1 MLEENKTPGCP
12 QQSKTST
19 ISRDRIQNFE
29 AERNTNTASAN
40 GINPPQSFSL
50 LLENCAPCPA
60 PGPLTSPLL
69 GGLPGS
75 SPVTGRQAASLQ
87 LAHLKA
93 QLALTQMNNVL
104 AIGAAHLTANA
115 NAPAPCLPTKPPSP
129 TAVAINLLNLLKIAN
144 NMSHPRFNPFAPGKQ
159 ISPQGPYGGSA
170 GQMERDPRRPPS
182 HPGSGPGFS
191 SSGSSSLNRGPPGG
205 PIPSLLSLQ
214 VNFRP
219 DRSKITVDEDI
230 DRCLDLNISRARDE
244 AMQSSPNQNS
254 QFSNVQ
260 IDTFPSSNTGR
271 PSYLTPPAAQGKR
284 PFSVDSSSSSLDW
297 LPICQRASEEKSS
310 NMYSPAPSSFQGG
323 GDSGF
328 GASGEGNRPASTP
341 GLGQYNMSTPAK
353 SAVPREAIRPKYTSE
368 SASNILLHFG
378 LEKEDLEHLI
388 SFPEDQITP
397 ENLPFIL
404 RQIRTEK
411 AERGSGQPKGYGE
424 DQRVRGAA
432 EKDKMVTSMGP
443 GLLPDQISSAVPK
456 QSQVIDYGHTGKY
469 TTGAGE
475 DAGRAAGSSAMTG
488 GSSLY
493 ADPFARSHAREPP
506 PLRGAAELKTGPPV
520 SPRGQMSVD
529 SSRSSVAQS
538 SSDPSNNQTSK
549 PVFPSFGL
557 LSKYTDL
564 RQRKPDG
571 APPTS
576 ALKQPA
582 PAPQAPAAT
591 QPSSPS
597 CNLVRGVHP
606 GRPGLV
612 LIHRNDARGT
622 NQSNAQG
629 AGLRVPEQTIKPA
642 GQQRPPPP
650 PPPPA
655 QTQQHRPPFPLFPQ
669 APKPAQPRGQM
680 PATSTLIPIRPALP
694 SPAAGRVVAA
704 PSAPPPAARGPKMG
718 LCKLPTSAMMQDYTA
733 ATPRAFPHTCC
744 LCMKECKDMKDW
756 LSHQNTSLHLES
768 CKLLRGQYPD
778 WDGNTLDLLSAP
790 GQGGQPSP
798 ATHGQNLQNRHQK
811 TVYEARSRSA
821 SPRRQRGSDN
831 GKEKQFSRSR
841 SRSPPRH
848 YGSESKRQKW
858 SSRSRSRSP
867 HRHQGQ
873 REARSSRSPYA
884 SRHSRRSRSRS
895 YERPTSSRHRSRS
908 RSYERRSPPRK
919 REAKWSPPRRSLERR
934 PSPRRSDEKRLS
946 PRRSRE
952 RRSSAERPEPQRT
965 RSRSADRLAK
975 RLLETTAV
983 QSLSKTSDLEAM
995 VKTLAPALLAELAK
1009 MKSSSS
1015 STEKKTSTKATKAT
1029 TSRPKT
1035 ATSSSLIPPASE
1047 PLSPDKVRISSV
1059 STFLSHTDIINA
1071 TARFGEVR
1079 DLVLCRTTLR
1089 GVVQFEKEEDAEKLK
1104 RLRSFQVKGLTVY
1117 VDQMSAAS
1125 SIKPLLTKEQQA
1137 ALRKKLAESRAKSQ
1151 KAKSSPAGGVKTPGT
1166 SGAKNTATGKQV
1178 TKAKGVPAKGVAGKK
1193 SNMGGKNAAKS
1204 VEQKAGRD
1212 DPKSANAPSEAAKV
1226 LKQSDPAAGERDQ
1239 GKVVAT
1245 QAKDLAP
1252 ESETSTNTEKA
1263 ETQPDTLA
1271 LKELKSKPG
1280 ASSEGKEACLAL
1292 ENAAASDKMQAE
1304 GRGEGDTAGTK
1315 VEEVEA
1321 GVIAPAETV
1330 EVVSSAES
1338 KETLLE
1344 TSAKPAA
1351 SVKTPPRVSAPK
1363 TSTDPPR
1370 PLQTTVKAEERPV
1383 KDASPVQQP
1392 KSESPAEKLKTKTEQ
1407 QKCPAKTE
1415 TKQEEAEGHRTAE
1428 PAGTVLA
1435 VKSEEPAAAE
1445 AKPADGAAVTEKM
1458 EDEETREEEKK
1469 CTLRETA
1476 ASSLPS
1482 SGHPDS
1488 EERTQTRAPVSPP
1501 PAASAE
1507 NSSLRCVKAEST
1519 VSDTKAVKNETKV
1532 VAEPT
1537 VSRESVKKAEK
1548 KQPPRAPVSAAE
1560 KQTPIAPS
1568 AATAASVT
1576 GSDKSEEND
1585 AELPHIDEDIF
1596 KAITAALRE
1605 HRLKKGQKTSE
1616 DKESDTTSKTTS
1628 EGIEEENASPTK
1640 DESEDECRRFSR
1652 FDELDFSFGDFVTVD
1667 EISEEMEETAVE
1679 ETCSSSE
1686 ETEGQSTDVSS
1697 ATRKAAA
1704 ASTEDCE
1711 SPASSSS
1718 TSVKGG
1724 ASLISTSVPENKQ
1737 TRSSELDKSASGG
1750 KTPLST
1756 HPKAVETPPSSGQ
1769 KAQSSKRK
1777 PPTRPSEPAS
1787 SGPSTRSSVA
1797 AVKPSAGTQ
1806 QAQKKAVKPTKSAAA
1821 KPDHKVPVESRAANT
1836 VESEMKAKTEKSQ
1849 PAEGR
1854 GLQIQSQEADLK
1866 DESGREVKETK
1877 KEMESKSTE
1886 EEIGQNENDQV
1897 LDSLNEK
1904 EEQKDEDNQD
1914 RRTETQTPGPEQ
1926 DRLIHPGGLQGSE
1939 SADKDKTHSD
1949 ECNEM
1954 ETEDQAATADDGDD
1968 GPSRTQVSENDE
1980 TKGPEGPSVR
1990 GTSARDQV
1998 TSEDAPNEDEILLAE
2013 KVCET
2018 SKEVGQ
2024 ISNEEGRTLENKD
2037 TLKDQKPVGPSDLR
2051 TKADDEPSAEEV
2063 YQVIDSLEDQPSTA
2077 ETGSETE
2084 KKEQTQKE
2092 GATPFGDDRVT
2103 RQGRSRG
2110 RTSKSEEKEQSTK
2123 KLEKTPSKQATRP
2136 KDVKAEKEGRED
2148 FEDVVYE
2155 VVDSIEDDSV
2165 QETPATENSGRRR
2178 SARGHKN
2185 AEKTPTPV
2193 EKGDREG
2200 KLDSTKEKGSGDRSV
2215 VTRSTRGRKEVV
2227 SEKAEENA
2235 LKKEDKPPAR
2245 RRPTPARDSQEKDRE
2260 KPPQT
2265 DARSPKE
2272 SAPTKKTDARHVT
2285 EGEATYEVLD
2295 AVEGELVE
2303 PTTKTPR
2310 RGRPKKDNKT
2320 GKKTDVK
2327 KAESPIKAVEEA
2339 ATYEVLDS
2347 VEEESDVL
2355 APLGQLES
2363 AGKSTVSV
2371 DDDTT
2376 TARSPSDEEEEEE
2389 EPIYQILDSLE
2400 DDQFQEET
2408 SADTP
2413 VREESE
2419 TAGDPVRSG
2428 PSAVEPSEQTGGE
2441 EEEVLVRSADEPS
2454 EVKGDPSAKGSEAR
2468 KKGGASKQT
2477 DKSSLNKPS
2486 SHVGAPAKKTDTE
2499 ASNNVLVNLDQVSE
2513 EEEDYPDDT
2522 AEEEELKKRQ
2532 AAARK
2537 REKDNEK
2544 ERETRER
2551 RSRSSSSRG
2560 GGEGGRGKEE
2570 VCPGDLEKGELDAQD
2585 LVTLDEVGEDEGGE
2599 EAGTEAPT
2607 WAGDIT
2613 EGELQELI
2621 TLDEIAEEEEGA
2633 QNQQSPSADSP
2644 NPESSSAVTE
2654 PGQAE
2659 DKKDDEDDAK
2669 EPSSSSKRKCD
2680 DTREESGNFV
2690 TVDEVGEEK
2699 QEAKARGRPRKRS
2712 RQTQVRKSARGKNA
2726 KEEQQSLPP
2735 ASLDPCP
2742 TPDSCTSAQSAD
2754 ALAESQRTEKEKS
2767 AEAAAAADRQPL
2779 SDSPDE
2785 QKVEGVEA
2793 VEQEQS
2799 SASFKVGDKRRQ
2811 EHTGPKA
2818 KRSRSQSPSVAVD
2831 LQRPL
2836 FNPRNPRGQEFVV
2849 PKSGFFCELCSDFY
2863 LSENVAKE
2871 MHCSSQKH
2879 HDNLMKHYQKLQ
2891 GKRWGRSTQSI
2902 QGCLSD

>member
-1 MLEENKTPGCP
+1 
-12 QQSKTST
+12 
-19 ISRDRIQNFE
+19 
-29 AERNTNTASAN
+29 
-40 GINPPQSFSL
+40 
-50 LLENCAPCPA
+50 
-60 PGPLTSPLL
+60 
-69 GGLPGS
+69 
-75 SPVTGRQAASLQ
+75 
-87 LAHLKA
+87 
-93 QLALTQMNNVL
+93 MNNVL

-506 PLRGAAELKTGPPV
+506 ALRGAAELKTGPPV

-557 LSKYTDL
+557 PSKYTDL

-612 LIHRNDARGT
+612 LIHRNDARGA

-1239 GKVVAT
+1239 GKGVAT

-1252 ESETSTNTEKA
+1252 AAETSTNMEKA

-1271 LKELKSKPG
+1271 LKELKSEPG
-1280 ASSEGKEACLAL
+1280 ASSEGKEACLAP
-1292 ENAAASDKMQAE
+1292 ENAAASEKMQPE
-1304 GRGEGDTAGTK
+1304 GHGEGDNAGTK

-1321 GVIAPAETV
+1321 GVTAPAETV

-1488 EERTQTRAPVSPP
+1488 EEKTQTRAPVSPS

-1756 HPKAVETPPSSGQ
+1756 HPKAVETPPASLISTSVPENKQTRSSEPDKSETTTSSASGGKTPLSTHPKAVETPPSSGQ

-1787 SGPSTRSSVA
+1787 SGPSTRSSAA

-1854 GLQIQSQEADLK
+1854 GLQIQSLEADLK
-1866 DESGREVKETK
+1866 DESGREVKETT

-1904 EEQKDEDNQD
+1904 EEQKDEGNLD

-2165 QETPATENSGRRR
+2165 QETPATESSGRRR

-2355 APLGQLES
+2355 APVGQSES

-2428 PSAVEPSEQTGGE
+2428 PLAVEPSEQTGGE

-2486 SHVGAPAKKTDTE
+2486 SHVGAPAKKNDTE

-2754 ALAESQRTEKEKS
+2754 APAESQRTEKEKS
-2767 AEAAAAADRQPL
+2767 AEAA
-2779 SDSPDE
+2779 DE
-2785 QKVEGVEA
+2785 QKVEGVEE

>member
-1 MLEENKTPGCP
+1 
-12 QQSKTST
+12 
-19 ISRDRIQNFE
+19 
-29 AERNTNTASAN
+29 
-40 GINPPQSFSL
+40 
-50 LLENCAPCPA
+50 
-60 PGPLTSPLL
+60 
-69 GGLPGS
+69 
-75 SPVTGRQAASLQ
+75 
-87 LAHLKA
+87 
-93 QLALTQMNNVL
+93 MNNVL

-144 NMSHPRFNPFAPGKQ
+144 NMSHPRYNPFAPGKQ
-159 ISPQGPYGGSA
+159 ISPQGPYGGSG
-170 GQMERDPRRPPS
+170 GQMERDPRRPPP
-182 HPGSGPGFS
+182 HPGSDPSFS
-191 SSGSSSLNRGPPGG
+191 SSGSSSFNRAPPGG

-230 DRCLDLNISRARDE
+230 DRCLDLHISRARDE

-260 IDTFPSSNTGR
+260 RETFPPSNTGR

-284 PFSVDSSSSSLDW
+284 PFSVDSSTSGLDW

-323 GDSGF
+323 SDSRF
-328 GASGEGNRPASTP
+328 GASGEGKHPASSP

-353 SAVPREAIRPKYTSE
+353 SAPPREAVRPKYTSE

-424 DQRVRGAA
+424 AQRVRGVG
-432 EKDKMVTSMGP
+432 EKDKMITSMGP

-488 GSSLY
+488 GSGSSLY
-493 ADPFARSHAREPP
+493 ADLFARSHGREPP
-506 PLRGAAELKTGPPV
+506 QRGAAELKTGPPV
-520 SPRGQMSVD
+520 SPRGQMNVD

-538 SSDPSNNQTSK
+538 SSDPSKNQTSK

-564 RQRKPDG
+564 RQRNPDG
-571 APPTS
+571 PPTS
-576 ALKQPA
+576 ALRQPA

-612 LIHRNDARGT
+612 LIHRNDARGA

-629 AGLRVPEQTIKPA
+629 PGSRVPEQTNKPA

-650 PPPPA
+650 PPPP

-680 PATSTLIPIRPALP
+680 PATSALVPIRPALP
-694 SPAAGRVVAA
+694 PPAAGRMSAA
-704 PSAPPPAARGPKMG
+704 PRAPPPAARGTKMG
-718 LCKLPTSAMMQDYTA
+718 LCKLPTRAMMHDYAA

-778 WDGNTLDLLSAP
+778 WDGKTLDLLSAP

-798 ATHGQNLQNRHQK
+798 TTHGQNLQNRHQK
-811 TVYEARSRSA
+811 TVYEARSRSV
-821 SPRRQRGSDN
+821 SPHRQRGSDD

-848 YGSESKRQKW
+848 YGSEGKRQNR

-867 HRHQGQ
+867 HRHEGQ
-873 REARSSRSPYA
+873 RETRSSRSPHA

-895 YERPTSSRHRSRS
+895 YDRPTSSRHRSRS

-919 REAKWSPPRRSLERR
+919 REAKRSSPRRSLERR
-934 PSPRRSDEKRLS
+934 ASPRRSDEKRSS

-952 RRSSAERPEPQRT
+952 RRSPAERSEPQRT

-975 RLLETTAV
+975 RLLETSAV

-1029 TSRPKT
+1029 TSRPKSG
-1035 ATSSSLIPPASE
+1035 TSSSLIPAASE
-1047 PLSPDKVRISSV
+1047 PLSPDKVRLSSV
-1059 STFLSHTDIINA
+1059 YTSLSHADIISA
-1071 TARFGEVR
+1071 TETFGKVR
-1079 DLVLCRTTLR
+1079 DLVLCRSTLK
-1089 GVVQFEKEEDAEKLK
+1089 GVVQFEKEEDAEQLK
-1104 RLRSFQVKGLTVY
+1104 RVRSFLVKGLTVY
-1117 VDQMSAAS
+1117 VDKKIVIHLLFYYTDFTL
-1125 SIKPLLTKEQQA
+1125 SITEQIQ
-1137 ALRKKLAESRAKSQ
+1137 KS
-1151 KAKSSPAGGVKTPGT
+1151 TI
-1166 SGAKNTATGKQV
+1166 
-1178 TKAKGVPAKGVAGKK
+1178 
-1193 SNMGGKNAAKS
+1193 
-1204 VEQKAGRD
+1204 
-1212 DPKSANAPSEAAKV
+1212 

-1239 GKVVAT
+1239 GKGVAT
-1245 QAKDLAP
+1245 QAKNVAP
-1252 ESETSTNTEKA
+1252 EA

-1271 LKELKSKPG
+1271 LKELTSKPG
-1280 ASSEGKEACLAL
+1280 ASENRAVAAASEGKEACLAP
-1292 ENAAASDKMQAE
+1292 ENAAASEKMRAE

-1315 VEEVEA
+1315 VEEVES

-1351 SVKTPPRVSAPK
+1351 SVKAPPRVSAPK
-1363 TSTDPPR
+1363 TSNDPPR
-1370 PLQTTVKAEERPV
+1370 PLQITVKAKERPV
-1383 KDASPVQQP
+1383 KDASLVQQP

-1415 TKQEEAEGHRTAE
+1415 TKQKEAEGDRTPE

-1435 VKSEEPAAAE
+1435 VNSEEPAAAE

-1458 EDEETREEEKK
+1458 EVEETREEEKK

-1476 ASSLPS
+1476 ASSMPS
-1482 SGHPDS
+1482 SGHPDG
-1488 EERTQTRAPVSPP
+1488 EEKTQTRAPVSPS
-1501 PAASAE
+1501 PAAPAE

-1537 VSRESVKKAEK
+1537 VSRESVKKTEK

-1560 KQTPIAPS
+1560 KQTPTAPS
-1568 AATAASVT
+1568 TAASVT
-1576 GSDKSEEND
+1576 GSDKSEGND

-1640 DESEDECRRFSR
+1640 DESEDEGRHFSR

-1667 EISEEMEETAVE
+1667 EISEDMEETAVE

-1697 ATRKAAA
+1697 TTRKAAA

-1711 SPASSSS
+1711 SPAASSS
-1718 TSVKGG
+1718 TSVKGA
-1724 ASLISTSVPENKQ
+1724 ASLISTSVPGNKQ
-1737 TRSSELDKSASGG
+1737 SRSSEPDKSETTTSSASGG

-1769 KAQSSKRK
+1769 KAQSSKKK

-1787 SGPSTRSSVA
+1787 SGPSTRSSAA
-1797 AVKPSAGTQ
+1797 AVKPPAGTQ

-1821 KPDHKVPVESRAANT
+1821 KPDHKVPVESCAANT

-1854 GLQIQSQEADLK
+1854 GLQIQSLEADLK

-1886 EEIGQNENDQV
+1886 EEIGQNESDQV

-1926 DRLIHPGGLQGSE
+1926 DRLIHQGGLQGSE

-1998 TSEDAPNEDEILLAE
+1998 TSEDAPNEDKILLAE
-2013 KVCET
+2013 VCET
-2018 SKEVGQ
+2018 SREVGP
-2024 ISNEEGRTLENKD
+2024 ISNEEGPPLENKD
-2037 TLKDQKPVGPSDLR
+2037 TLKDQKPVGPSDLQ
-2051 TKADDEPSAEEV
+2051 TKADDEPSEEEV

-2077 ETGSETE
+2077 ETESETE
-2084 KKEQTQKE
+2084 KKEQTKKE
-2092 GATPFGDDRVT
+2092 GATPSGDNRAT

-2123 KLEKTPSKQATRP
+2123 KLDKTTSKHATQP
-2136 KDVKAEKEGRED
+2136 KDGKAEKEGRED

-2165 QETPATENSGRRR
+2165 QETPATESSGRRR

-2200 KLDSTKEKGSGDRSV
+2200 KTDSAKEKGSGDRSV

-2227 SEKAEENA
+2227 SEKAEENT

-2265 DARSPKE
+2265 DARVPPKE
-2272 SAPTKKTDARHVT
+2272 SAPTKKTDTRHVSD
-2285 EGEATYEVLD
+2285 GEATYEVLD

-2303 PTTKTPR
+2303 PTTKMPR

-2327 KAESPIKAVEEA
+2327 KAESPIKAVEET

-2355 APLGQLES
+2355 APVGQSER
-2363 AGKSTVSV
+2363 AGKSTVSA

-2376 TARSPSDEEEEEE
+2376 TARSPSDEEEE

-2408 SADTP
+2408 SSDAP
-2413 VREESE
+2413 VRKESE

-2428 PSAVEPSEQTGGE
+2428 PSAVESSEQTGG

-2454 EVKGDPSAKGSEAR
+2454 EVKGDPSAKGSDAR
-2468 KKGGASKQT
+2468 KKGGASKQM
-2477 DKSSLNKPS
+2477 DKSSLSKPS
-2486 SHVGAPAKKTDTE
+2486 SHVGAPAKKNDTE
-2499 ASNNVLVNLDQVSE
+2499 ANNNVLVNLDQVSE

-2537 REKDNEK
+2537 REKESEK

-2551 RSRSSSSRG
+2551 RSRSSSRG
-2560 GGEGGRGKEE
+2560 GGGRGKEE
-2570 VCPGDLEKGELDAQD
+2570 VFPGDLEKGELDAQD

-2680 DTREESGNFV
+2680 DTRAESGNFV

-2699 QEAKARGRPRKRS
+2699 QEVKARGRPRKRS

-2742 TPDSCTSAQSAD
+2742 TPVSCTSAQSAD
-2754 ALAESQRTEKEKS
+2754 APAESQRTEKEKS
-2767 AEAAAAADRQPL
+2767 AEAAAAAADG
-2779 SDSPDE
+2779 PDE
-2785 QKVEGVEA
+2785 QKVVGVEE

-2811 EHTGPKA
+2811 ELTGPKA

-2849 PKSGFFCELCSDFY
+2849 PKSGFFCELCSEFY
-2863 LSENVAKE
+2863 LSESVAKE
-2871 MHCSSQKH
+2871 IHCSSQKH

-2891 GKRWGRSTQSI
+2891 GKRWGRSTQSV